1 MQSETLQN
9 VYEFASMFARK
20 KNASHLECR
29 HVLYAMSVV
38 DNEAKRFL
46 TDFGLNDQNLE
57 PKAKGRGGVLVDS
70 PEITY
75 LNASAATIAEV
86 MGDKC
91 LNCIHTLI
99 AMLSM
104 ENTYAYNK
112 LVFLLDERG
121 SNPNKLLNHIVSN
134 IPNGDKFVRWVRG
147 GGNKIMAQPIQAT
160 QQSDDKPLDSAKENM
175 QMAATSESYTREKSE
190 QSALPYGIDLTERAA
205 MGGYDPVIG
214 RDLELERVI
223 QTLTRRSK
231 NNPVLVGEAG
241 VGKTAVVEGLATC
254 IAEGHVPAELQGKR
268 LVELDI
274 AGMVAGTRYRGDFEE
289 RLTKLVGKVIEAG
302 DVILF
307 IDEIHNMVGAGGTGD
322 GTLNAAEILKP
333 ALARG
338 ELRII
343 GATTTRE
350 YRQYIE
356 KDPALER
363 RFQPIV
369 VEEPT
374 PELAIQIV
382 KGVRAKYEKHH
393 GIEITDE
400 AVEAA
405 VNLSVRYVTDRFLP
419 DKAFDII
426 DEACSKLKISAYAV
440 PPRLVE
446 LGNELKSL
454 KRKMDNTQAQ
464 DIEQLNILQRQFDN
478 KRNEFERIQGDYE
491 RQRQELNCKLR
502 ASDVQLVVSEMTRI
516 PVSELSREEKDK
528 LVHLEEELA
537 SRVIGQK
544 QAVQAVSRAVRR
556 QRAGLKDPNKP
567 IGSFVFVGPTGVGKT
582 ELAKALSECLF
593 GTDTEVIRLDMSEY
607 MEKQSVSKL
616 IGTAPGYVGY
626 EESGYLT
633 EKVQR
638 KPYSVV
644 LFDEVEKA
652 HPDVFNLLLQI
663 LDEGRLTN
671 SHGKTIDFRNTVIIL
686 TSNIGVSDAG
696 TSLGFGFKNQDD
708 YMNMHDNV
716 ERSLKKFFRPEFLNR
731 LDEIVIFDY
740 LSEAETAKIAEL
752 LCFNLHKRLQGTINL
767 RFTEQAIQLLAKAG
781 YDKSYGARPLKRV
794 IQREVED
801 ALAEQ
806 LLLGQV
812 NKGDTVYVTARGD
825 KIVFT
830 KN

>member
-1 MQSETLQN
+1 MQSKPLQD
-9 VYEFASMFARK
+9 VYEFARMFARTK
-20 KNASHLECR
+20 KVSHLECC
-29 HVLYAMSVV
+29 HVLYAMSVKE
-38 DNEAKRFL
+38 NEAKRFL
-46 TDFGLNDQNLE
+46 NDFGLTMQNLE
-57 PKAKGRGGVLVDS
+57 PKAKGNGGELLDS
-70 PEITY
+70 PEIIYLGTY
-75 LNASAATIAEV
+75 AASIANG
-86 MGDKC
+86 MGDDC
-91 LNCIHTLI
+91 VNCIHVLI

-104 ENTYAYNK
+104 TETYAWRK
-112 LVFLLDERG
+112 LDFLLGERG
-121 SNPNKLLNHIVSN
+121 SEPNKLINHIVSN
-134 IPNGDKFVRWVRG
+134 IPNGDRFIKWCQSNDKTDSQNG
-147 GGNKIMAQPIQAT
+147 KQLQAVT
-160 QQSDDKPLDSAKENM
+160 TDASYSRAKE
-175 QMAATSESYTREKSE
+175 E
-190 QSALPYGIDLTERAA
+190 QSALPYGVDLTERAA
-205 MGGYDPVIG
+205 LGNYDPVIG
-214 RDLELERVI
+214 RDMELERVI

-241 VGKTAVVEGLATC
+241 VGKTAVVEGLACC
-254 IAEGHVPAELQGKR
+254 IANGQVPAELQGKR

-289 RLTKLVGKVIEAG
+289 RLTKLIGKVIAAG

-338 ELRII
+338 ELRIV

-363 RFQPIV
+363 RFQPIM
-369 VEEPT
+369 VEEPSK
-374 PELAIQIV
+374 EFAIQIIKGV
-382 KGVRAKYEKHH
+382 KGKYEEHH
-393 GIEITDE
+393 GVEITDE

-426 DEACSKLKISAYAV
+426 DEACSKLKISAFAV
-440 PPRLVE
+440 PPRLAE
-446 LGNELKSL
+446 LGNELKST
-454 KRKMDNTQAQ
+454 KRKIDQTPAHEL
-464 DIEQLNILQRQFDN
+464 EQLNYWQRRFDELY
-478 KRNEFERIQGDYE
+478 NEFERAQSNYE
-491 RQRQELNCKLR
+491 RQRKELKCKLK
-502 ASDVQLVVSEMTRI
+502 AADVQLVVSEMTGI
-516 PVSELSREEKDK
+516 PVAELSREERDK
-528 LVHLEEELA
+528 LIHLEEELSA
-537 SRVIGQK
+537 RVIGQK

-567 IGSFVFVGPTGVGKT
+567 VGSFIFVGPTGVGKT
-582 ELAKALSECLF
+582 ELAKALSDCLF
-593 GTDTEVIRLDMSEY
+593 GSESEVIRIDMSEY

-638 KPYSVV
+638 RPYSVV
-644 LFDEVEKA
+644 LFDEIEKA

-696 TSLGFGFKNQDD
+696 ANLGFGAANGDD
-708 YMNMHDNV
+708 YSNMRDNV

-740 LSEAETAKIAEL
+740 LSQSETEKIAEL
-752 LCFNLHKRLQGTINL
+752 LCYGLHKRLQGTINL
-767 RFTEQAIQLLAKAG
+767 LFTDQSIKLLARSG
-781 YDKSYGARPLKRV
+781 YDKQYGARPLKRV

-806 LLLGQV
+806 LLLGQID
-812 NKGDTVYVTARGD
+812 KGDTVYVTVRGD
-825 KIVFT
+825 KIAFT

>member
-1 MQSETLQN
+1 MQSKTLQD
-9 VYEFASMFARK
+9 VYEFASMFARSK
-20 KNASHLECR
+20 KASHLECQ

-46 TDFGLNDQNLE
+46 NEFGLNELNLE
-57 PKAKGRGGVLVDS
+57 PKAKGSGGVLVDS

-75 LNASAATIAEV
+75 LNSSAAAIADV
-86 MGDKC
+86 IGDTC
-91 LNCIHTLI
+91 VNCIHVLI

-104 ENTYAYNK
+104 EETYARSK
-112 LVFLLDERG
+112 LDFLLSERG
-121 SNPNKLLNHIVSN
+121 SDSNKFMNYVLAN
-134 IPNGDKFVRWVRG
+134 IPNGDRLIKWCKTDG
-147 GGNKIMAQPIQAT
+147 AT
-160 QQSDDKPLDSAKENM
+160 QPPQQEKQLQTATAGDSF
-175 QMAATSESYTREKSE
+175 TREKDE
-190 QSALPYGIDLTERAA
+190 ESALPYGVDLTERAA
-205 MGGYDPVIG
+205 MGAYDPVIG
-214 RDLELERVI
+214 RDMELERVI

-241 VGKTAVVEGLATC
+241 VGKTAVVEGLACC

-268 LVELDI
+268 LIELDI

-289 RLTKLVGKVIEAG
+289 RLTKLIGKVVSMG

-338 ELRII
+338 ELRIV

-363 RFQPIV
+363 RFQPIM
-369 VEEPT
+369 VEEPSK
-374 PELAIQIV
+374 ELAIQIIKGV
-382 KGVRAKYEKHH
+382 KGKYEDHH
-393 GIEITDE
+393 GVVITDE

-405 VNLSVRYVTDRFLP
+405 VNMSVRYVTDRYLP

-440 PPRLVE
+440 PARLVE
-446 LGNELKSL
+446 LGNEVKSV
-454 KRKMDNTQAQ
+454 KRKLDQTPAQ
-464 DIEQLNILQRQFDN
+464 ELEQINYLQRRFDDL
-478 KRNEFERIQGDYE
+478 RNEFEHAQFDYE
-491 RQRQELNCKLR
+491 NKRKQLKCQLT
-502 ASDVQLVVSEMTRI
+502 APDVQLVVSEMTGI
-516 PVSELSREEKDK
+516 PVAELSREEKDK
-528 LVHLEEELA
+528 LVHLEEELSA
-537 SRVIGQK
+537 RVIGQK

-593 GTDTEVIRLDMSEY
+593 GSDSEVIRIDMSEY

-644 LFDEVEKA
+644 LFDEIEKA

-696 TSLGFGFKNQDD
+696 TNLGFVNKQDD
-708 YMNMHDNV
+708 YANMHDNV

-731 LDEIVIFDY
+731 LDEIVVFDY
-740 LSEAETAKIAEL
+740 LSEAEAEKIAEL
-752 LCFNLHKRLQGTINL
+752 LCYGLHKRLQGTINL
-767 RFTEQAIQLLAKAG
+767 RFTDQAIKLLAQSG
-781 YDKSYGARPLKRV
+781 YDKQYGARPLKRV

-806 LLLGQV
+806 LLWGQV
-812 NKGDTVYVTARGD
+812 NKGDTVYVTVRSG
-825 KIVFT
+825 KIAFT

>member
-1 MQSETLQN
+1 MQSKSLQD
-9 VYEFASMFARK
+9 VYDFASMFARSK
-20 KNASHLECR
+20 KASHLECR

-46 TDFGLNDQNLE
+46 NDFGLNEQNLE
-57 PKAKGRGGVLVDS
+57 PKAKGSGGPLLES

-75 LNASAATIAEV
+75 LNASAAAIADGI
-86 MGDKC
+86 GDESV
-91 LNCIHTLI
+91 NCTHVLL

-104 ENTYAYNK
+104 DETYAWRKLDFLLSERGSSPNK
-112 LVFLLDERG
+112 LV
-121 SNPNKLLNHIVSN
+121 NHILSN
-134 IPNGDKFVRWVRG
+134 IPNGDKFVKWCQTR
-147 GGNKIMAQPIQAT
+147 NA
-160 QQSDDKPLDSAKENM
+160 DSPQEQEREKEK
-175 QMAATSESYTREKSE
+175 QLQTITAGDSFTREKE
-190 QSALPYGIDLTERAA
+190 EESALPYGVDLTERAL
-205 MGGYDPVIG
+205 MGAYDPVIG
-214 RDLELERVI
+214 RDTELERII

-241 VGKTAVVEGLATC
+241 VGKTAVVEGLACC
-254 IAEGHVPAELQGKR
+254 IANGQVPTELQGKR

-289 RLTKLVGKVIEAG
+289 RLTKLIGKVIAAG

-338 ELRII
+338 ELRIV

-363 RFQPIV
+363 RFQPIM
-369 VEEPT
+369 VEEPSK
-374 PELAIQIV
+374 ELAVRIINGV
-382 KGVRAKYEKHH
+382 KSKYEQHH
-393 GIEITDE
+393 GVEITDE

-446 LGNELKSL
+446 LGNELKTT
-454 KRKMDNTQAQ
+454 KRKLDQTPAHEL
-464 DIEQLNILQRQFDN
+464 EQINYWQRRFDEL
-478 KRNEFERIQGDYE
+478 RSEFEHIQSEYDN
-491 RQRQELNCKLR
+491 QRKQLKCKLK
-502 ASDVQLVVSEMTRI
+502 AADVQLVVSEMTGI
-516 PVSELSREEKDK
+516 PVAELSREEKDK
-528 LVHLEEELA
+528 LVHLEEELSA
-537 SRVIGQK
+537 RVIGQK

-567 IGSFVFVGPTGVGKT
+567 VGSFVFVGPTGVGKT

-593 GTDTEVIRLDMSEY
+593 GSESEVIRIDMSEY

-638 KPYSVV
+638 RPYSVV
-644 LFDEVEKA
+644 LFDEIEKA

-696 TSLGFGFKNQDD
+696 NNLGFGSQND
-708 YMNMHDNV
+708 YANMRDNI

-731 LDEIVIFDY
+731 LDEIVVFEY
-740 LSEAETAKIAEL
+740 LSESEAEQIAEL
-752 LCFNLHKRLQGTINL
+752 LCFNLHKRLKGVIDL
-767 RFTEQAIQLLAKAG
+767 RFTDAAIKLLAKSG
-781 YDKSYGARPLKRV
+781 YDKQYGTRPLKRV

-801 ALAEQ
+801 ALAEK
-806 LLLGQV
+806 LLIGQI
-812 NKGDTVYVTARGD
+812 NKGDTVYVTVRGD
-825 KIVFT
+825 KIAFT
-830 KN
+830 K